1 MADPI
6 TSPDGNWMWTGSEW
20 IPTPPN
26 SETEVPVAALRK
38 RKRSLNQKRLRKKK
52 IHSQSNPYHISGD
65 NNSKYKVAGIFLS
78 ILSFF
83 FPYVGSNSPFSVQ
96 FQGSEPFLLEI
107 QFESIRSELDFFIL
121 MFTWLWALFL
131 PYMIIIISSFV
142 TIKIFFGHEDS
153 PRTAGFVQISLSLLL
168 ILGIIMSS
176 IYPEGYRLEDIGLGY
191 VLGLTSGILLFIKGR
206 FCPIVEE

>member
-20 IPTPPN
+20 IPTPPD
-26 SETEVPVAALRK
+26 SETEVPE
-38 RKRSLNQKRLRKKK
+38 SLNRVEKDDS
-52 IHSQSNPYHISGD
+52 HSHPYHISAD

-83 FPYVGSNSPFSVQ
+83 PYIGSNSPFSIQ
-96 FQGSEPFLLEI
+96 FQGSAHLWI
-107 QFESIRSELDFFIL
+107 NVHFESISTMLDGFIVI
-121 MFTWLWALFL
+121 FTGLWALFL
-131 PYMIIIISSFV
+131 PYMIITISFFV

-168 ILGIIMSS
+168 ILGIIISS
-176 IYPEGYRLEDIGLGY
+176 IYRGGYRLEDIGLGY
-191 VLGLTSGILLFIKGR
+191 VLD
-206 FCPIVEE
+206 

>member
-1 MADPI
+1 MSDPI
-6 TSPDGNWMWTGSEW
+6 ISPDGNWMWTGTEW

-26 SETEVPVAALRK
+26 SETEVQESSNHVENNDSLS
-38 RKRSLNQKRLRKKK
+38 RS
-52 IHSQSNPYHISGD
+52 YHISAD

-83 FPYVGSNSPFSVQ
+83 FPYIGSNSPFSIQ
-96 FQGSEPFLLEI
+96 FQGSAHLWSNVH
-107 QFESIRSELDFFIL
+107 FESISTMLDGFIL
-121 MFTWLWALFL
+121 IFTGLWALFL

-168 ILGIIMSS
+168 ILGIIISS
-176 IYPEGYRLEDIGLGY
+176 IYTGGYRLEDIGLGY
-191 VLGLTSGILLFIKGR
+191 VLGLTSGILLFTKGR
-206 FCPIVEE
+206 FSPIVEE